1 MVQKNK
7 FSFVLA
13 SISRIQTLYL
23 LLSITALALGAIFPI
38 AKYYGDFSYVLK
50 IFTFKPMSD
59 MVPDPEKF
67 LFNLPI
73 VIIWAA
79 IIIMNF
85 ITIFLFNKRRTQLN
99 LLSISI
105 GLVLAMIALIFFY
118 YSPNIEKHYSVVTEY
133 NKCAG
138 IYMPLISFICIM
150 LAYRSIRK
158 DDKLVKSLDRIR

>member
-1 MVQKNK
+1 MAQKNQL
-7 FSFVLA
+7 SFVLT

-23 LLSITALALGAIFPI
+23 LLSIVALALSAVFPI
-38 AKYYGDFSYVLK
+38 AKFYGDFSYILK
-50 IFTFKPMSD
+50 IFTFKSMSD
-59 MVPDPEKF
+59 MIPDPEKF
-67 LFNLPI
+67 IFNLPI

-79 IIIMNF
+79 IIIMNL
-85 ITIFLFNKRRTQLN
+85 ITIFLFNKRRTQMN

-118 YSPNIEKHYSVVTEY
+118 YSPNIEKHYNVVTEY

-138 IYMPLISFICIM
+138 IYMPLISFVCMI
-150 LAYRSIRK
+150 LAYRNIRK

>member
-23 LLSITALALGAIFPI
+23 LISITALALGAIFPI

-99 LLSISI
+99 L
-105 GLVLAMIALIFFY
+105 
-118 YSPNIEKHYSVVTEY
+118 
-133 NKCAG
+133 
-138 IYMPLISFICIM
+138 
-150 LAYRSIRK
+150 
-158 DDKLVKSLDRIR
+158 